1 MDHTDLLTDKP
12 VFSIELISALTKRK
26 ESLTAKYIYSAI
38 LKFLTNSR
46 LKTGNMKND
55 RNMSH

>member
-38 LKFLTNSR
+38 LKNFSQIQGLRQAT
-46 LKTGNMKND
+46 
-55 RNMSH
+55 